1 MHWDDG
7 FSPIAVPQ
15 EVMTTFDAH
24 RFKAHA
30 LQGPENLF
38 ARQCLKAAHASTQT
52 R

>member
-7 FSPIAVPQ
+7 FSPIA
-15 EVMTTFDAH
+15 
-24 RFKAHA
+24 FKAHA